1 MRCKVIFLTLFSSEI
16 LSINIDN
23 PYSYIDSIEDLEKRN
38 DLQPILFVPDVSID
52 NFRNDPKL
60 ETSMVRA
67 LANDHQ
73 YKLNYDFYELLEK
86 NIDQIF
92 ENVSIKQSHIL
103 LASKY
108 DTELMLSLNKIKY
121 GKITH
126 ISRQHYY
133 DMIYGYIF
141 RKDMNRFVAQTFHQV

>member
-1 MRCKVIFLTLFSSEI
+1 MQS
-16 LSINIDN
+16 
-23 PYSYIDSIEDLEKRN
+23 
-38 DLQPILFVPDVSID
+38 ILFVPDVSVD
-52 NFRNDPKL
+52 NLQNDPKL

-73 YKLNYDFYELLEK
+73 NKLNYDFYELLEK